1 MKKIFSKENIPSIAV
16 VLILMLG
23 IILLLKNPKDAT
35 QASDPTLPNIKFS
48 GEYKTSEGEWE
59 SLVEKA

>member
-23 IILLLKNPKDAT
+23 IILLLKNPKGAA

-48 GEYKTSEGEWE
+48 GE
-59 SLVEKA
+59 